1 MRERALTC
9 FLSSR
14 CGIYSLHERKRRPDA
29 EPHAAKNS
37 GLWIKS
43 GAGAARQTSSPNDS
57 RRMTMKAPA
66 LILAIALSTS
76 VPSQAQQPTTAEM
89 SLQSARTSQVIQRF
103 NQAFEQHDAT
113 LLENMIAEDCVM
125 ESVDPAPD
133 GTRVVGRDANLK
145 FWRNLATNKDGKF
158 VVEDV
163 AVFGERADIR
173 WRYHFGPALSQSVRG
188 VTLMRLRDGLI
199 VEALAYSKSG
209 DTGVNT
215 AVRKAGSESQ

>member
-1 MRERALTC
+1 
-9 FLSSR
+9 
-14 CGIYSLHERKRRPDA
+14 
-29 EPHAAKNS
+29 
-37 GLWIKS
+37 
-43 GAGAARQTSSPNDS
+43 
-57 RRMTMKAPA
+57 MKAPA

-76 VPSQAQQPTTAEM
+76 VPSQAQQPTTADM
-89 SLQSARTSQVIQRF
+89 SLQSARTSQVIRRF
-103 NQAFEQHDAT
+103 NQAFEQHEAT

-173 WRYHFGPALSQSVRG
+173 WRYHFGPGLSQSVRG

-209 DTGVNT
+209 DTGVST

>member
-1 MRERALTC
+1 
-9 FLSSR
+9 
-14 CGIYSLHERKRRPDA
+14 
-29 EPHAAKNS
+29 
-37 GLWIKS
+37 
-43 GAGAARQTSSPNDS
+43 
-57 RRMTMKAPA
+57 MKAPA

-173 WRYHFGPALSQSVRG
+173 WRYHFGPGSHLDAFARWADRRSTRLLKERRYRREHGRAQSG
-188 VTLMRLRDGLI
+188 LRVAMI
-199 VEALAYSKSG
+199 VS
-209 DTGVNT
+209 
-215 AVRKAGSESQ
+215 AVAQVQWFAPCAPVGSAPVAPQRHA